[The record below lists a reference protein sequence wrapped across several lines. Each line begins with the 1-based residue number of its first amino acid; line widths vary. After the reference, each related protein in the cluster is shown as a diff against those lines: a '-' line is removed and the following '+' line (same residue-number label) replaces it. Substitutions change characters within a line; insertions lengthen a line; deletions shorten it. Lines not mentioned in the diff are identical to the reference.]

1 MNKGW
6 GEGVQVPN
14 IIGLKQMD
22 PYRTYSHHFSL
33 KNTHYESRGLMEE
46 NNIVF
51 NPIQDDGV
59 PCNQFLPCNFY
70 RHKN

>member
-1 MNKGW
+1 M
-6 GEGVQVPN
+6 QVAN
-14 IIGLKQMD
+14 IIAPKQMD
-22 PYRTYSHHFSL
+22 PYQTYSHHFSL

-59 PCNQFLPCNFY
+59 PCN
-70 RHKN
+70 